1 MDFIGNSLKPINT
14 GSNYKNLNPI
24 DLVYQTQEEYC
35 ESTSKVINA
44 LNSSCRVGLLD
55 SDSKKYVV
63 EILDCRYD
71 TSENRITI
79 YPESCR
85 KFKPNNKK

>member
-1 MDFIGNSLKPINT
+1 MDFIGNSLKPIVT
-14 GSNYKNLNPI
+14 GSNYRNLNPI